1 MNTYFSFKTKAFFL
15 CFLLLIVSVP
25 YLLKAQNHPKV
36 SITPAPAW
44 HVSEYGGLHADI
56 SNKQVNTGY
65 CFQLLQYDI
74 NVPEETSVI
83 RIRKKNLA
91 SDGLQSC
98 GNISLT
104 FDPAYQKLKIHSINV
119 IRDGESYNRLTD
131 DSFNVI
137 QQERSSESY
146 IYDGNLTA
154 FCILDDIRVGD
165 EIEYCFS
172 RIGRNPLEKGRY
184 SSTYYF
190 SYSEPIGEIS
200 YKLTLKDSDSL
211 SIKQVNFNQ
220 QPVISN
226 KESNVSYHWK
236 LVDAAHSK
244 RDSEGIFGYDPYKRV
259 LVSTYK
265 NWSEVADWAIPHYD
279 TSIPE
284 NSELSDWVNQKQSED
299 LSDQEKMRT
308 AISMVQEQVRYLG
321 LEAGISAY
329 KPHPVD
335 EVFRNKYGDCKDKS
349 LLLVSILN
357 EFGFEAYPALVNT
370 RERDSVASK
379 LPSPMEFDHC
389 IVVAHLRDNQIWI
402 DPTMSTSCGPLE
414 RIPTPRYGKAL
425 VIKPN
430 QASLVS
436 VDVKP
441 TDVIETTERFIS
453 HDFTTAVTLNITT
466 IYTGYSASSIRNY
479 FTSTIHEEISDT
491 YLDFYASVYPGIE
504 LGKPFTFEDDSAL
517 NVVTVNEFYQV
528 NDFWTNPDSSSDGS
542 ITCEFFPKT
551 ISGYL
556 KSPSDLIR
564 DSPYKLIHPQIVRHV
579 IECDLHEDWNITETK
594 NKIEGNGVKY
604 NSRISIE
611 GRKLSMV
618 YNFKTTRDYVEAEEI
633 ASYNAKIDDIWN
645 DLGYSLW
652 YPGESEESVS
662 YWLILI
668 CIITTIAASVG
679 LWTIHTSFDPVS
691 KSANPIASAFGGWL
705 ILPMIGITV
714 SPFIMF
720 FNLVS
725 GGFFSNVAIDFIS
738 EGPNGPNFNHGLLIV
753 FELITNTIFIVFSV
767 FTAIQLY
774 SKRTSA
780 PKWIKAF
787 YATSFLLIGTDLLLA
802 GLIGIEFSAEDAK
815 SVFRAT
821 FAAAIWIPY
830 FIRSERVRLTF
841 VKTLNPQ
848 QHEHSI

>member
-83 RIRKKNLA
+83 RIRKKILA

-104 FDPAYQKLKIHSINV
+104 FDPTYQKLEIHSINV
-119 IRDGESYNRLTD
+119 SRNGELYNRLTD

-441 TDVIETTERFIS
+441 TDVIETTERFVS
-453 HDFTTAVTLNITT
+453 H
-466 IYTGYSASSIRNY
+466 
-479 FTSTIHEEISDT
+479 
-491 YLDFYASVYPGIE
+491 
-504 LGKPFTFEDDSAL
+504 
-517 NVVTVNEFYQV
+517 
-528 NDFWTNPDSSSDGS
+528 
-542 ITCEFFPKT
+542 
-551 ISGYL
+551 
-556 KSPSDLIR
+556 
-564 DSPYKLIHPQIVRHV
+564 
-579 IECDLHEDWNITETK
+579 
-594 NKIEGNGVKY
+594 
-604 NSRISIE
+604 
-611 GRKLSMV
+611 
-618 YNFKTTRDYVEAEEI
+618 
-633 ASYNAKIDDIWN
+633 
-645 DLGYSLW
+645 
-652 YPGESEESVS
+652 
-662 YWLILI
+662 
-668 CIITTIAASVG
+668 
-679 LWTIHTSFDPVS
+679 
-691 KSANPIASAFGGWL
+691 
-705 ILPMIGITV
+705 
-714 SPFIMF
+714 
-720 FNLVS
+720 
-725 GGFFSNVAIDFIS
+725 
-738 EGPNGPNFNHGLLIV
+738 
-753 FELITNTIFIVFSV
+753 
-767 FTAIQLY
+767 
-774 SKRTSA
+774 
-780 PKWIKAF
+780 
-787 YATSFLLIGTDLLLA
+787 
-802 GLIGIEFSAEDAK
+802 
-815 SVFRAT
+815 
-821 FAAAIWIPY
+821 
-830 FIRSERVRLTF
+830 
-841 VKTLNPQ
+841 
-848 QHEHSI
+848 